1 LLRLRRNPNMNA
13 RGNISARSRKRHVAD
28 LDALTRDDNR
38 AHTLATDSAVRS
50 PGANLGKPERL
61 WATRFRYLNPA

>member
-1 LLRLRRNPNMNA
+1 MNA

-28 LDALTRDDNR
+28 LDALTRDANR
-38 AHTLATDSAVRS
+38 AHALATDSVVRG

>member
-1 LLRLRRNPNMNA
+1 MNA

-38 AHTLATDSAVRS
+38 AHTLPLIQLFAAPVQAS
-50 PGANLGKPERL
+50 E
-61 WATRFRYLNPA
+61 NPRNYGPRIFVI